1 MNRFDRKVLEVKGAP
16 LRTSGLRTIQVN
28 VGLRCNQRCN
38 HCHVDASPRRKELMS
53 WVTMSFVLGLARK
66 VRPRLVDI
74 TGGAPELNPRIR
86 RFITALRKDGYAVQA
101 RTNLT
106 ILLETGMGEMMQFYK
121 DNGVRLVASLPCYFR
136 REVDNVRGEGVFEK
150 SLVALRR
157 LNAIGYGGQPEPG
170 LDLVFNPEKDFLPAP
185 QATLEKEYRDELG
198 KLGIVFNRL
207 LTITNMPAG
216 RFLGQLRRQGHL
228 KGYRGL
234 LERSFNL
241 GTLDKLMCL
250 DQIDVGWDG
259 TVYDCDFNL
268 AMGLPARLPSSSRK
282 KPKIGDLDPARD
294 ARRLITTGEHC
305 FGCTAGAG
313 SSCGG
318 ALEK

>member
-1 MNRFDRKVLEVKGAP
+1 MTLQTQFNDTRSLTVATATAQGYVIHNPVASDYVTNSRVSLKALPKGGYLFSRWTGDVPAGLETANP
-16 LRTSGLRTIQVN
+16 LVFTMDTNKIIQ
-28 VGLRCNQRCN
+28 
-38 HCHVDASPRRKELMS
+38 ASF
-53 WVTMSFVLGLARK
+53 T
-66 VRPRLVDI
+66 RPPATCSI
-74 TGGAPELNPRIR
+74 AKASTGEALIM
-86 RFITALRKDGYAVQA
+86 FTALADVPYTVQ
-101 RTNLT
+101 
-106 ILLETGMGEMMQFYK
+106 
-121 DNGVRLVASLPCYFR
+121 
-136 REVDNVRGEGVFEK
+136 
-150 SLVALRR
+150 
-157 LNAIGYGGQPEPG
+157 
-170 LDLVFNPEKDFLPAP
+170 
-185 QATLEKEYRDELG
+185 YRDELG